1 MQSGSDQE
9 SIESLQ
15 QVAPALS
22 VASDAVLERFCEEP
36 ETEDPN
42 EWLACILELEQ
53 EGLLEAAK
61 VERELLRES
70 FPDAPLLISR

>member
-1 MQSGSDQE
+1 MQQA
-9 SIESLQ
+9 
-15 QVAPALS
+15 APALGA
-22 VASDAVLERFCEEP
+22 ASEATLERFCEAP

-42 EWLACILELEQ
+42 EWLACILDLEQ

-61 VERELLRES
+61 VERDLLRES